1 MKPKFKTILKILISS
16 LVTAA
21 VLCSCSLDFVF
32 ESEAEKQYDGKLAV
46 HFLDVGQGDAIFVEL
61 PNDETMLIDAGEN
74 YHGEGIIN
82 YIKNAGH
89 GKIDY
94 LVATHPHSDHIGSL
108 PYIVRNFDIGS
119 VYMPKVTATTK
130 LYESLLKAVK
140 NKKLT
145 VKNGKAGVNIVKTD
159 DLSVD
164 IIAPTKI
171 DESNLNNCSIVIMLT
186 FGDNSFLL
194 TGDAETGE
202 MNSIKESLKADV
214 LKAGHHGSKNS
225 TSKGLLKKIKPE
237 ITVIS
242 CGKNNE
248 YGHPNQEVLTLLKSM
263 KSSIYRTD
271 KHKTVIVVSDGRNLT
286 VSTDNKSIKKAS

>member
-1 MKPKFKTILKILISS
+1 MKQSFKTILKIIISS

-21 VLCSCSLDFVF
+21 ILCSCSLDFLF
-32 ESEAEKQYDGKLAV
+32 DDEGEKQYEGKLAV
-46 HFLDVGQGDAIFVEL
+46 HFLDVGQGDSIFIEL
-61 PNDETMLIDAGEN
+61 PNDQTMLIDAGEN

-82 YIKNAGH
+82 YIKKAGH
-89 GKIDY
+89 SKIDY
-94 LVATHPHSDHIGSL
+94 LVATHPHSDHIGSM

-119 VYMPKVTATTK
+119 VYMPKLTTTTK

-140 NKKLT
+140 SKKLT

-202 MNSIKESLKADV
+202 MKSVKAKISADV

-225 TSKGLLKKIKPE
+225 TTKSLLKKIKPE

-242 CGKNNE
+242 CGKSNE
-248 YGHPNQEVLTLLKSM
+248 YGHPNKDVLTMLKNI
-263 KSSIYRTD
+263 KSSVYRTD
-271 KHKTVIVVSDGRNLT
+271 KDKTIIVVSDGKNLT
-286 VSTDNKSIKKAS
+286 VSTDNQSIKRAS